1 MLQKVLPLLFCFFL
15 LNSFSQQT
23 EVFGK
28 IIDKETKKA
37 LPFVKIKFKNS
48 KIGTISDSSGN
59 YSLSTYYATDT
70 LLFIL
75 PSYKY
80 LRKKIKLDARQEI
93 NVVLE
98 TALTEINEVVVRPPD
113 ELPSTILHKKIIAN
127 KPINNKTKLLSY
139 EYEAYSK
146 LQLDLNNI
154 DTSFKD
160 NSIVKHFDF
169 ILDYLDTSNSQKKFL
184 PLFLSE
190 SISDFHYTKDPKQ
203 KLEVIKASKTTGMQR
218 VQVTDLVGDIYLDV
232 NFYEN
237 FIPIV
242 QKDFVSPLAN
252 TARNFY
258 RFYLDDSMFI
268 DKKWCYKMRFIPR
281 RYGDLTFEGEM
292 YIHDTTYAVKEIK
305 AKISPG
311 ANINYLQDLYI
322 KQQFQQVDKEVW
334 MMTHEE
340 TLADLKVSKKS
351 ELYGFF
357 ARKTSSR
364 KNFVIN
370 QPRPTSFFNEN
381 KQVIIN
387 EDAKSKDSSYWN
399 ENRHLKITKQEA
411 KITEMADSLN
421 KTPFFVALKK
431 IPYLLGTG
439 YYEQG
444 KLEYGSLYGLI
455 STNPVEKIRIG
466 FSLRTSQ
473 YFSKQLRLMGN
484 LAYGFKDH
492 RLKYGAGISYK
503 TKNPQR
509 TVYSI
514 YGKSDLDQIG
524 MADGASLIG
533 STFNTIFR
541 TGALDKIT
549 FEDRFGIAI
558 EKDFGKDFVIKLST
572 DLRRIT
578 PLGIAT
584 FEKLNN
590 GSKENLENIQTNE
603 IGFNLRFCKDE
614 EYVNGIFERRN
625 IKNKNP
631 IFNLKSVIGLKN
643 ILGSQFDYQK
653 IELQMQQFRNIG
665 SFGRMD
671 YLIKAGKVFGDVP
684 YPLLKVHEG
693 NQSYWLETKS
703 FNLLNYYEF
712 VSDTYVTGIFEQK
725 WGGFIFNYLP
735 LIQKLKLRLV
745 SSMKMTYGTLSD
757 NSIRSYQIP
766 KFVRSFNKIPY
777 TELSVGLENIAQ
789 FFRVDVIWRMTHNE
803 GAKFPI
809 GVRGLWTISF

>member
-1 MLQKVLPLLFCFFL
+1 MTQKILLLFFIII
-15 LNSFSQQT
+15 SFSVISQQT

-28 IIDKETKKA
+28 IIDKETKQP

-48 KIGTISDSSGN
+48 KIGTISDSVGN
-59 YSLSTYYATDT
+59 YSISTYYATDS
-70 LLFIL
+70 LVYIL

-80 LRKKIKLDARQEI
+80 VRKKIKLDVKQEI
-93 NVVLE
+93 NIILE
-98 TALTEINEVVVRPPD
+98 PALTEINEVVVRPPD
-113 ELPSTILHKKIIAN
+113 ELPSTTLHKKIIAN
-127 KPINNKTKLLSY
+127 KPINNKTKLLAY

-169 ILDYLDTSNSQKKFL
+169 ILDYLDSNSKEKKFL
-184 PLFLSE
+184 PIFLSE

-203 KLEVIKASKTTGMQR
+203 KLEIIKASKTTGMQR

-268 DKKWCYKMRFIPR
+268 DKKWCYKMRFVPR

-322 KQQFQQVDKEVW
+322 KQKFEQVDKEVW
-334 MMTHEE
+334 MMTFEE
-340 TLADLKVSKKS
+340 TVADLKVTKKS

-370 QPRPTSFFNEN
+370 QPRPNSFFNEN
-381 KQVIIN
+381 KQVILK
-387 EDAKSKDSSYWN
+387 EDALLKDSNYWN
-399 ENRHLKITKQEA
+399 NQRHLKITKKEA
-411 KITEMADSLN
+411 KISEMADSLN
-421 KTPFFVALKK
+421 KTPFFIAIKK

-444 KLEYGSLYGLI
+444 KLEYGSLYGLV
-455 STNPVEKIRIG
+455 STNPVEKIRVG

-473 YFSKQLRLMGN
+473 YFSKQLRLFGGI
-484 LAYGFKDH
+484 AYGFEDH
-492 RLKYGAGISYK
+492 RLKYNAGFNYK

-509 TVYSI
+509 TLYSV

-541 TGALDKIT
+541 TGALNKIT
-549 FEDRFGIAI
+549 YEDKFGIAF
-558 EKDFGKDFVIKLST
+558 EKDLGKDVVIRLSN
-572 DLRRIT
+572 DIRRIS
-578 PLGIAT
+578 PLGAAT
-584 FEKLNN
+584 FQKFTNEL
-590 GSKENLENIQTNE
+590 KEDLKYLQTNE
-603 IGFNLRFCKDE
+603 IGFNIRYCKDE

-631 IFNLKSVIGLKN
+631 IFNLKSVLGFKN
-643 ILGSQFDYQK
+643 MLGSQFDYQK

-671 YLIKAGKVFGDVP
+671 YVLKAGKIFGNAP

-712 VSDTYVTGIFEQK
+712 VSDTYITGIFEQK

-745 SSMKMTYGTLSD
+745 SSMKLTYGTLST
-757 NSIRSYQIP
+757 NSRSAYVIP
-766 KFVRSFNKIPY
+766 SFVRPFNKIPY
-777 TELSVGLENIAQ
+777 TEMSVGLENIAQ

-803 GAKFPI
+803 GAQFPI
-809 GVRGLWTISF
+809 GVRGLWTLSF